1 MYLLVCDYDNTLN
14 PHYDDLYNEGKIDDK
29 FNTAANSF
37 ESNIKTINRYIE
49 TGNLLLISTGRH
61 YEGIVE
67 ELESNNIHYTYL
79 SCNNGTELYDPS
91 GNILYCNQ
99 MDKNDIIF
107 IRQLE
112 SEFNGKI
119 NIKFRSVKDGDGE
132 KYVSVSI
139 KIYDEKIFESV
150 RKILE
155 ENIHNSACYFGY
167 PKIRIENK
175 NVNKI
180 DTIEIV
186 KNLNDINEYNIY
198 TIGDD
203 INDLYMVS
211 RYKGYTLKWGINEIK
226 KRAISK
232 YDSVSKFVD
241 DVFLSNIPDFS
252 GKYKLKNNIEFDITN
267 SEYQKVCNAINK
279 YKTWYSDEFN
289 KLIERENRQLQV
301 FNFDDEIELVE
312 VQTKLIQDLFIKVL
326 NEFEILN
333 NQNICTFFTGSVARG
348 TLKTN
353 SDFDFHF
360 AYDCDSSMYTK
371 YEELFY
377 YVIFQIT
384 GIPRE
389 KIHPMIFTAIS
400 DEEIDYINKNM
411 DRKEM
416 IISFKVDGDTKIQY
430 KINGRYKKRM
440 YFQLEGDKSLKS
452 LSSYLQ
458 KWSLD
463 NFPHEWLN
471 NFSIVSGA
479 DKFDE
484 MYVYIY
490 NQQEKNSK
498 YNLMEKINNFII
510 DLECFTNQFQK
521 KTLVYIRDIKNYYQF
536 GEFKRVFNF
545 CSLIRQ
551 LSISQCEYIKFNN
564 LINLFE
570 TSTFKITYY
579 KEVAIKIYKYLWN
592 IKKLIYELNQ
602 NGISYSLHSND
613 LIPSNITIDFDSLDN
628 EVISLNKEISEIL
641 KKLLLVKK

>member
-14 PHYDDLYNEGKIDDK
+14 PHYEDLYKEGKIDDK
-29 FNTAANSF
+29 FNTTANSF
-37 ESNIKTINRYIE
+37 ESNIKTVNKYIE
-49 TGNLLLISTGRH
+49 NGNLLLISTGRH
-61 YEGIVE
+61 YEGIIE
-67 ELESNNIHYTYL
+67 ELKNYDVHYTYL

-99 MDKNDIIF
+99 MDKNDVKF
-107 IRQLE
+107 VKHLE
-112 SEFNGKI
+112 SEFNDKI
-119 NIKFRSVKDGDGE
+119 NIKFRSIIDGNVE
-132 KYVSVSI
+132 KYVSISI

-175 NVNKI
+175 SVNKV

-203 INDLYMVS
+203 INDLHMIS
-211 RYKGYTLKWGINEIK
+211 RYKGYTLNWGIDEIK
-226 KRAISK
+226 KRALSQ
-232 YDSVSKFVD
+232 YDSVSKFID

-252 GKYKLKNNIEFDITN
+252 EKYKLKNNIEFDITN
-267 SEYQKVCNAINK
+267 IEYQKICNVIDK

-289 KLIERENRQLQV
+289 QLIERENKQLQA
-301 FNFDDEIELVE
+301 FNFDEEITLAEEQAELV
-312 VQTKLIQDLFIKVL
+312 QALFIKVL
-326 NEFEILN
+326 NEFEIFN
-333 NQNICTFFTGSVARG
+333 NKEICTFFTGSVARG

-384 GIPRE
+384 GVPRE
-389 KIHPMIFTAIS
+389 KIHPMIFTAIN
-400 DEEIDYINKNM
+400 DEEADYINKNM

-416 IISFKVDGDTKIQY
+416 VISFKVDGETKIQY
-430 KINGRYKKRM
+430 TINDRYKKRM
-440 YFQLEGDKSLKS
+440 YFQLEGDKSLKL
-452 LSSYLQ
+452 LSTYLQ

-463 NFPHEWLN
+463 TFPHEWLN
-471 NFSIVSGA
+471 NFSIVSGV
-479 DKFDE
+479 DKFNE
-484 MYVYIY
+484 AYIYLY

-498 YNLMEKINNFII
+498 YILMEKIKNFII

-521 KTLVYIRDIKNYYQF
+521 KTLVYIKDIKIYYQL
-536 GEFKRVFNF
+536 GEFKRIFNF

-551 LSISQCEYIKFNN
+551 LSISKGEYIKFNN

-570 TSTFKITYY
+570 TSSFETTCY
-579 KEVAIKIYKYLWN
+579 KEIAIKVYKYLWN
-592 IKKLIYELNQ
+592 IKKLVYELNQ

-613 LIPSNITIDFDSLDN
+613 LIPNNITINFDNLDN
-628 EVISLNKEISEIL
+628 EVISLNREISEGL
-641 KKLLLVKK
+641 RNLLLVKK